1 MKDVYIGRST
11 EIAARMLGGE
21 MIVMSA
27 ADSGLFTL
35 NEQATAIWEAA
46 DGVTPLRAI
55 VDRAVCQVF
64 DVDPE
69 VAYRDAETFVA
80 ELASHGVL
88 LVSDSPIPPPEQ
100 SL

>member
-1 MKDVYIGRST
+1 MNDKYIARST

-27 ADSGLFTL
+27 ADSSLFTL

-69 VAYRDAETFVA
+69 AAYHDAETFVTA
-80 ELASHGVL
+80 LASHGVL
-88 LVSDSPIPPPEQ
+88 LLSDSPIPPGQQP
-100 SL
+100 S